1 MVHTCDRPLEPG
13 SQVEGDIDW
22 SRRFDLMQHHSG
34 EHIVSGIAHARYGCE
49 NVGFH
54 MGSDVITIDLSV
66 ELTQEQIQELE
77 EAANR
82 YIWEDH
88 PIQIA
93 FPSPQEL
100 EVLEYRSKKAL
111 TGRVRIV
118 SFPGADT
125 CACCG
130 THVSSSGQVGLVKLL
145 SCQKFR
151 SGVRIEL
158 VCGKRALDHLSRV
171 WEQNH
176 QISNLLSAKTGETR
190 RAVARLLEENQAL
203 KGRLSAMEDA
213 RFAALAGQYRDA
225 GDLLLFEEGL
235 SPDGLR
241 LAGRGSAGDLRRAV
255 CLLLRSGRLGL
266 PLCHR
271 PGGRGPAGADP
282 CPEPGPVRAGRRQ
295 AGLRPGLRSGGADR
309 HPGLFRRPLIPLSP
323 IWKGSFM
330 EYTLYQL
337 LWFFLIYAFLGWLME
352 TALAAVRKRRLLNR
366 GFLNAPFS
374 PVYGLA
380 AVLFAIFL
388 PELRSAP
395 LLSVSGRHDPGH
407 RPGAGHRTAAGA
419 SPTRSGGTILR
430 NHGISTDI
438 SA

>member
-1 MVHTCDRPLEPG
+1 
-13 SQVEGDIDW
+13 
-22 SRRFDLMQHHSG
+22 MQHHSG

-66 ELTQEQIQELE
+66 ELTQEQVRELE

-100 EVLEYRSKKAL
+100 EVLTYRSKKAL

-176 QISNLLSAKTGETR
+176 QISNLLSAKAGETAG
-190 RAVARLLEENQAL
+190 AVARLLEENQTL
-203 KGRLSAMEDA
+203 KGHLAALEDA

-225 GDLLLFEEGL
+225 GDLLLFEESL

-241 LAGRGSAGDLRRAV
+241 RLAAAVLETCGGRCACFSGQDGSGYRYAIGQAGGDLRELTRA
-255 CLLLRSGRLGL
+255 LNQALSGRGGGKRGSVRA
-266 PLCHR
+266 PSGR
-271 PGGRGPAGADP
+271 PGRH
-282 CPEPGPVRAGRRQ
+282 
-295 AGLRPGLRSGGADR
+295 RSFFA
-309 HPGLFRRPLIPLSP
+309 
-323 IWKGSFM
+323 
-330 EYTLYQL
+330 TL
-337 LWFFLIYAFLGWLME
+337 
-352 TALAAVRKRRLLNR
+352 
-366 GFLNAPFS
+366 
-374 PVYGLA
+374 
-380 AVLFAIFL
+380 
-388 PELRSAP
+388 
-395 LLSVSGRHDPGH
+395 
-407 RPGAGHRTAAGA
+407 
-419 SPTRSGGTILR
+419 
-430 NHGISTDI
+430 
-438 SA
+438 

>member
-1 MVHTCDRPLEPG
+1 MEKLFELDPYLTHFTARVQSCVQGRKGWDVVLDQTAFYPEGGGQPHDLGTLGGASILEVHEREGHVVHTCDRPLELG

-88 PIQIA
+88 PIQIT

-176 QISNLLSAKTGETR
+176 QISNLLSAKTGETAG
-190 RAVARLLEENQAL
+190 AVARLLEENQAL

-235 SPDGLR
+235 SPDSLRR
-241 LAGRGSAGDLRRAV
+241 LAAAVLETCGGRCACFSGQDGSGYRYAIGQVGGDLRELTRA
-255 CLLLRSGRLGL
+255 LNQALSGRGGGK
-266 PLCHR
+266 
-271 PGGRGPAGADP
+271 PGFVQGSVQADKAAI
-282 CPEPGPVRAGRRQ
+282 RN
-295 AGLRPGLRSGGADR
+295 
-309 HPGLFRRPLIPLSP
+309 
-323 IWKGSFM
+323 
-330 EYTLYQL
+330 
-337 LWFFLIYAFLGWLME
+337 FFA
-352 TALAAVRKRRLLNR
+352 AL
-366 GFLNAPFS
+366 
-374 PVYGLA
+374 
-380 AVLFAIFL
+380 
-388 PELRSAP
+388 
-395 LLSVSGRHDPGH
+395 
-407 RPGAGHRTAAGA
+407 
-419 SPTRSGGTILR
+419 
-430 NHGISTDI
+430 
-438 SA
+438 

>member
-1 MVHTCDRPLEPG
+1 
-13 SQVEGDIDW
+13 
-22 SRRFDLMQHHSG
+22 MQHHSG

-66 ELTQEQIQELE
+66 ELTQEQVRELE

-100 EVLEYRSKKAL
+100 EVLTYRSKKAL

-176 QISNLLSAKTGETR
+176 QISNLLSAKAGETAG
-190 RAVARLLEENQAL
+190 AVARLLEENQTL
-203 KGRLSAMEDA
+203 KGLS
-213 RFAALAGQYRDA
+213 
-225 GDLLLFEEGL
+225 
-235 SPDGLR
+235 
-241 LAGRGSAGDLRRAV
+241 
-255 CLLLRSGRLGL
+255 
-266 PLCHR
+266 
-271 PGGRGPAGADP
+271 
-282 CPEPGPVRAGRRQ
+282 
-295 AGLRPGLRSGGADR
+295 
-309 HPGLFRRPLIPLSP
+309 LIH
-323 IWKGSFM
+323 I
-330 EYTLYQL
+330 
-337 LWFFLIYAFLGWLME
+337 
-352 TALAAVRKRRLLNR
+352 
-366 GFLNAPFS
+366 
-374 PVYGLA
+374 
-380 AVLFAIFL
+380 
-388 PELRSAP
+388 
-395 LLSVSGRHDPGH
+395 
-407 RPGAGHRTAAGA
+407 
-419 SPTRSGGTILR
+419 
-430 NHGISTDI
+430 
-438 SA
+438 

>member
-1 MVHTCDRPLEPG
+1 MEKLFELDPYLTHFTACVQSCVQSRKGWDVILDQTAFYPEGGGQPYDLGTLGGTSVLEVHEREGHVVHTCDRPLEPG

-22 SRRFDLMQHHSG
+22 PRRFDLMQHHSG

-66 ELTQEQIQELE
+66 ELTQEQVRELE

-100 EVLEYRSKKAL
+100 EVLTYRSKKAL

-176 QISNLLSAKTGETR
+176 QISNLLSAK
-190 RAVARLLEENQAL
+190 
-203 KGRLSAMEDA
+203 
-213 RFAALAGQYRDA
+213 A

-235 SPDGLR
+235 SPDSLRR
-241 LAGRGSAGDLRRAV
+241 LAAAVLETCGGRCACFSGQDGSGYRYAIGQAGGDLRELTHTLNQA
-255 CLLLRSGRLGL
+255 LSGR
-266 PLCHR
+266 
-271 PGGRGPAGADP
+271 GGGKPNFVQGS
-282 CPEPGPVRAGRRQ
+282 VQ
-295 AGLRPGLRSGGADR
+295 AEQSAIRD
-309 HPGLFRRPLIPLSP
+309 
-323 IWKGSFM
+323 
-330 EYTLYQL
+330 
-337 LWFFLIYAFLGWLME
+337 FFA
-352 TALAAVRKRRLLNR
+352 AL
-366 GFLNAPFS
+366 
-374 PVYGLA
+374 
-380 AVLFAIFL
+380 
-388 PELRSAP
+388 
-395 LLSVSGRHDPGH
+395 
-407 RPGAGHRTAAGA
+407 
-419 SPTRSGGTILR
+419 
-430 NHGISTDI
+430 
-438 SA
+438 

>member
-1 MVHTCDRPLEPG
+1 MEKLFELDPYLTHFTARVQSCVQSRKGWDVVLDQTAFYPEGGGQPYDLGTLGGASILEVHEREGRVVHTCDRPLEPG

-34 EHIVSGIAHARYGCE
+34 EHIVSGLAHAAWGCD

-54 MGSDVITIDLSV
+54 MGADVITIDLNV
-66 ELTQEQIQELE
+66 VLDEEQLHWLE
-77 EAANR
+77 EQANR

-88 PIQIA
+88 PISVTY
-93 FPSPQEL
+93 PSPQEL
-100 EVLEYRSKKAL
+100 DVLEYRSKKAL

-176 QISNLLSAKTGETR
+176 QISNLLSAKTGETAG
-190 RAVARLLEENQAL
+190 AVARLLEENQAL

-241 LAGRGSAGDLRRAV
+241 RLAAAVLETCGGRCACFSGQDGSGYRYAIGQVGGDLRELTRA
-255 CLLLRSGRLGL
+255 LNQALSGRGGGK
-266 PLCHR
+266 
-271 PGGRGPAGADP
+271 PGFVQGS
-282 CPEPGPVRAGRRQ
+282 VQ
-295 AGLRPGLRSGGADR
+295 AEQTAIRD
-309 HPGLFRRPLIPLSP
+309 
-323 IWKGSFM
+323 
-330 EYTLYQL
+330 
-337 LWFFLIYAFLGWLME
+337 FFA
-352 TALAAVRKRRLLNR
+352 AL
-366 GFLNAPFS
+366 
-374 PVYGLA
+374 
-380 AVLFAIFL
+380 
-388 PELRSAP
+388 
-395 LLSVSGRHDPGH
+395 
-407 RPGAGHRTAAGA
+407 
-419 SPTRSGGTILR
+419 
-430 NHGISTDI
+430 
-438 SA
+438 

>member
-1 MVHTCDRPLEPG
+1 MEKLFELDPYLTHFTACVQSCVQSRKGWDVILDQTAFYPEGGGQPYDLGTLGGTSVLEVHEREGHVVHTCDRPLEPG

-22 SRRFDLMQHHSG
+22 PRRFDLMQHHSG

-66 ELTQEQIQELE
+66 ELTQEQVRELE

-100 EVLEYRSKKAL
+100 EVLTYRSKKAL

-158 VCGKRALDHLSRV
+158 VCGGRAFTHLSQV

-176 QISNLLSAKTGETR
+176 QISNLTSAKLLETAS
-190 RAVARLLEENQAL
+190 AVERLLGENQAL
-203 KGRLSAMEDA
+203 KSRILTMEDA
-213 RFAALAGQYRDA
+213 HFAALAQQYQGA
-225 GDLLLFEEGL
+225 GDVVLFEEDL
-235 SPDGLR
+235 KPDGLR
-241 LAGRGSAGDLRRAV
+241 RLTAAVQAACGGRCACFSGRDGQGYQYAIGQPGGELRPLVKELNQALQGRGGGKPDFVQGSVAAGRSEIE
-255 CLLLRSGRLGL
+255 
-266 PLCHR
+266 HFF
-271 PGGRGPAGADP
+271 
-282 CPEPGPVRAGRRQ
+282 Q
-295 AGLRPGLRSGGADR
+295 AHTP
-309 HPGLFRRPLIPLSP
+309 
-323 IWKGSFM
+323 
-330 EYTLYQL
+330 
-337 LWFFLIYAFLGWLME
+337 
-352 TALAAVRKRRLLNR
+352 
-366 GFLNAPFS
+366 
-374 PVYGLA
+374 
-380 AVLFAIFL
+380 
-388 PELRSAP
+388 
-395 LLSVSGRHDPGH
+395 
-407 RPGAGHRTAAGA
+407 
-419 SPTRSGGTILR
+419 
-430 NHGISTDI
+430 
-438 SA
+438 

>member
-1 MVHTCDRPLEPG
+1 MEKLFELDPYLTHFTACVQSCVQSRKGWDVVLDQTAFYPEGGGQPYDLGTLGGASILEVHEREGRVVHTCDRPLEPG

-66 ELTQEQIQELE
+66 ELTQEQI
-77 EAANR
+77 
-82 YIWEDH
+82 
-88 PIQIA
+88 
-93 FPSPQEL
+93 QEL

-176 QISNLLSAKTGETR
+176 QISNLLSAKTGETAG
-190 RAVARLLEENQAL
+190 AVARLLEENQAL

-241 LAGRGSAGDLRRAV
+241 RLAAAVLETCGGRCACFSGQDGSGYRYAIGQVGGDLRELTRA
-255 CLLLRSGRLGL
+255 LNQALSGRGGGK
-266 PLCHR
+266 
-271 PGGRGPAGADP
+271 PGFVQGS
-282 CPEPGPVRAGRRQ
+282 VQ
-295 AGLRPGLRSGGADR
+295 AEQTAIRD
-309 HPGLFRRPLIPLSP
+309 
-323 IWKGSFM
+323 
-330 EYTLYQL
+330 
-337 LWFFLIYAFLGWLME
+337 FFA
-352 TALAAVRKRRLLNR
+352 AL
-366 GFLNAPFS
+366 
-374 PVYGLA
+374 
-380 AVLFAIFL
+380 
-388 PELRSAP
+388 
-395 LLSVSGRHDPGH
+395 
-407 RPGAGHRTAAGA
+407 
-419 SPTRSGGTILR
+419 
-430 NHGISTDI
+430 
-438 SA
+438 

>member
-1 MVHTCDRPLEPG
+1 MVLDQTAFYPEGGGQPYDLGTLGGASILEVHEREGRVVHTCDRPLEPG

-176 QISNLLSAKTGETR
+176 QISNLLSAKTGETAG
-190 RAVARLLEENQAL
+190 AVARLLEENQAL
-203 KGRLSAMEDA
+203 TGRLSAMEDA

-241 LAGRGSAGDLRRAV
+241 RLAAAVLETCGGRCACFSGQDGSGYRYAIGQVGGDLRELTRA
-255 CLLLRSGRLGL
+255 LNQALSGRGGGK
-266 PLCHR
+266 
-271 PGGRGPAGADP
+271 PGFVQGS
-282 CPEPGPVRAGRRQ
+282 VQ
-295 AGLRPGLRSGGADR
+295 AEQTAIRD
-309 HPGLFRRPLIPLSP
+309 
-323 IWKGSFM
+323 
-330 EYTLYQL
+330 
-337 LWFFLIYAFLGWLME
+337 FFA
-352 TALAAVRKRRLLNR
+352 AL
-366 GFLNAPFS
+366 
-374 PVYGLA
+374 
-380 AVLFAIFL
+380 
-388 PELRSAP
+388 
-395 LLSVSGRHDPGH
+395 
-407 RPGAGHRTAAGA
+407 
-419 SPTRSGGTILR
+419 
-430 NHGISTDI
+430 
-438 SA
+438 

>member
-1 MVHTCDRPLEPG
+1 MDKSRLYYQIPYVKSFMCTVEHCEESGKGTWLVTLNQTGFYPEGGGQPYDTGTLNGISVVSVHEKG
-13 SQVEGDIDW
+13 EQVIHELAQPIEEGTLAEGIIDW
-22 SRRFDLMQHHSG
+22 QRRYDNMQLHTG
-34 EHIVSGIAHARYGCE
+34 EHILSGLVHKHFGYD

-66 ELTQEQIQELE
+66 ELTQEQVRELE

-100 EVLEYRSKKAL
+100 EVLTYRSKKAL

-125 CACCG
+125 CAG

-176 QISNLLSAKTGETR
+176 QISNLLSAKAGETAG
-190 RAVARLLEENQAL
+190 AVARLLEENQTL
-203 KGRLSAMEDA
+203 KGRLAALEDT
-213 RFAALAGQYRDA
+213 RFAALAEQYRDA

-235 SPDGLR
+235 SPDSLRR
-241 LAGRGSAGDLRRAV
+241 LAAAVLETCGGRCACFSGQDGSGYRYAIGQAGGDLRELTHTLNQA
-255 CLLLRSGRLGL
+255 LSGR
-266 PLCHR
+266 
-271 PGGRGPAGADP
+271 GGGKPNFVQGS
-282 CPEPGPVRAGRRQ
+282 VQ
-295 AGLRPGLRSGGADR
+295 AEQSAIRD
-309 HPGLFRRPLIPLSP
+309 
-323 IWKGSFM
+323 
-330 EYTLYQL
+330 
-337 LWFFLIYAFLGWLME
+337 FFA
-352 TALAAVRKRRLLNR
+352 AL
-366 GFLNAPFS
+366 
-374 PVYGLA
+374 
-380 AVLFAIFL
+380 
-388 PELRSAP
+388 
-395 LLSVSGRHDPGH
+395 
-407 RPGAGHRTAAGA
+407 
-419 SPTRSGGTILR
+419 
-430 NHGISTDI
+430 
-438 SA
+438 

>member
-1 MVHTCDRPLEPG
+1 MSWTPISPCVQSRKGWDVILDQTAFYPEGGGQPYDLGTLGGTFVLEVHEREGHVVHTCDRPLEPG

-22 SRRFDLMQHHSG
+22 PRRFDLMQHHSG

-66 ELTQEQIQELE
+66 ELTQEQVRELE

-100 EVLEYRSKKAL
+100 EVLTYRSKKAL

-176 QISNLLSAKTGETR
+176 QISNLLSAKAGETAG
-190 RAVARLLEENQAL
+190 AVARLLEENQTL
-203 KGRLSAMEDA
+203 KGHLAALEDA

-225 GDLLLFEEGL
+225 GDLLLFEESL

-241 LAGRGSAGDLRRAV
+241 RLAAAVLETCGGRCACFSGQDGSGYRYAIGQAGGDLRELTRALNQALSGQGGGKPGFV
-255 CLLLRSGRLGL
+255 QGSVQADQAAIRSFF
-266 PLCHR
+266 
-271 PGGRGPAGADP
+271 A
-282 CPEPGPVRAGRRQ
+282 
-295 AGLRPGLRSGGADR
+295 
-309 HPGLFRRPLIPLSP
+309 
-323 IWKGSFM
+323 
-330 EYTLYQL
+330 TL
-337 LWFFLIYAFLGWLME
+337 
-352 TALAAVRKRRLLNR
+352 
-366 GFLNAPFS
+366 
-374 PVYGLA
+374 
-380 AVLFAIFL
+380 
-388 PELRSAP
+388 
-395 LLSVSGRHDPGH
+395 
-407 RPGAGHRTAAGA
+407 
-419 SPTRSGGTILR
+419 
-430 NHGISTDI
+430 
-438 SA
+438 